1 MKTHLSQSIG
11 AGASAGQHGIDM
23 PSMAIAV
30 DASPATPAI
39 DASAAGP
46 AMAGRDSGASTNAAI
61 TAIANSRRMVI
72 WRCTAQIPT
81 GASKLKVV
89 QTNDR
94 VITYG

>member
-23 PSMAIAV
+23 PSIAV
-30 DASPATPAI
+30 DASSATPAI
-39 DASAAGP
+39 DESAVGP
-46 AMAGRDSGASTNAAI
+46 AIAGRASGASTNAAI

-89 QTNDR
+89 RTNDR

>member
-23 PSMAIAV
+23 PSIAIAV
-30 DASPATPAI
+30 DASSATPAAG
-39 DASAAGP
+39 ASVV
-46 AMAGRDSGASTNAAI
+46 AMADRDSGASTNPAI